1 MLEWSTYHQEPVS
14 ITRTPA
20 FIIFARIVSL
30 INQQRGLF
38 QTLFVS
44 FSPRNRK
51 AAFAFALQRNDCAK
65 EFTLSQNALKH
76 KPFPTAAADAGTRTK
91 AAILVFFGGACYGFN
106 ATCYKLSYAWG
117 FSSAQIAAAQMWAGF
132 ALFAVFL
139 FFNRARGE
147 KWAKLGCANILKL
160 LGVGAATCITSI
172 FYTYAMSVLPVALAL
187 TLLFQFT
194 WIGTVIQVIMTRRPP
209 AFSQVISA
217 AIIVFGTVFASGLYA
232 TDLSSC
238 NPWGIAAGLLAAVSC
253 ASFLALSGQV
263 QPKCSQAQRGLIICG
278 GAVIVSHFICP
289 DFIVSGVLLQGI
301 APLGLIAGACG
312 FFLPILLLS
321 MGAPHLPAGLTS
333 LLAASELPAG
343 LFVAMIVLGSPIGA
357 VEWLGVAIILFGIC
371 VSQLRL
377 FPRKT
382 PR

>member
-1 MLEWSTYHQEPVS
+1 M
-14 ITRTPA
+14 
-20 FIIFARIVSL
+20 
-30 INQQRGLF
+30 
-38 QTLFVS
+38 
-44 FSPRNRK
+44 
-51 AAFAFALQRNDCAK
+51 
-65 EFTLSQNALKH
+65 SQNALKH

-147 KWAKLGCANILKL
+147 RWAKLGCANILKL

-253 ASFLALSGQV
+253 ASFLALSGQI

>member
-1 MLEWSTYHQEPVS
+1 M
-14 ITRTPA
+14 
-20 FIIFARIVSL
+20 
-30 INQQRGLF
+30 
-38 QTLFVS
+38 
-44 FSPRNRK
+44 
-51 AAFAFALQRNDCAK
+51 
-65 EFTLSQNALKH
+65 SQNALKH
-76 KPFPTAAADAGTRTK
+76 KPFPTAAADAGTRTR

-132 ALFAVFL
+132 ALFAVYL

-147 KWAKLGCANILKL
+147 KWAKLGCTNTLKL
-160 LGVGAATCITSI
+160 LGIGAVTCITSI

-194 WIGTVIQVIMTRRPP
+194 WIGTVIQVIMTHRPP
-209 AFSQVISA
+209 ALSQVISA
-217 AIIVFGTVFASGLYA
+217 AVIVFGTVFASGLYA

-253 ASFLALSGQV
+253 ASFLALSGLV
-263 QPKCSQAQRGLIICG
+263 QPKCSQAQRGLIVCG
-278 GAVIVSHFICP
+278 GAVVMSHFICP

-321 MGAPHLPAGLTS
+321 MGAPHLPTGLTS
-333 LLAASELPAG
+333 VLAASELPAG
-343 LFVAMIVLGSPIGA
+343 LFAAMIVLGSPIGA

-371 VSQLRL
+371 VSQLQL
-377 FPRKT
+377 FPNRAL
-382 PR
+382 R

>member
-1 MLEWSTYHQEPVS
+1 MHQDAP
-14 ITRTPA
+14 
-20 FIIFARIVSL
+20 
-30 INQQRGLF
+30 
-38 QTLFVS
+38 
-44 FSPRNRK
+44 
-51 AAFAFALQRNDCAK
+51 
-65 EFTLSQNALKH
+65 KH

-132 ALFAVFL
+132 ALFSVFL
-139 FFNRARGE
+139 LFNRARG
-147 KWAKLGCANILKL
+147 KRWAKLGCANTMKL
-160 LGVGAATCITSI
+160 LGIGAVTCITSI

-209 AFSQVISA
+209 ALSQVISA
-217 AIIVFGTVFASGLYA
+217 VIIVFGTVFASGLYA

-263 QPKCSQAQRGLIICG
+263 QPRCSQAQRGLIVCG
-278 GAVIVSHFICP
+278 GAVIMSHLICP
-289 DFIVSGVLLQGI
+289 NFIVSGALLQGI

-321 MGAPHLPAGLTS
+321 MGTPHLPAGLS
-333 LLAASELPAG
+333 SVLAASELPAG
-343 LFVAMIVLGSPIGA
+343 LLVAMIVLGSPIGT
-357 VEWLGVAIILFGIC
+357 VEWLGVAVILLGIC
-371 VSQLRL
+371 VSQLQL
-377 FPRKT
+377 FPGKT
-382 PR
+382 SR

>member
-1 MLEWSTYHQEPVS
+1 M
-14 ITRTPA
+14 
-20 FIIFARIVSL
+20 
-30 INQQRGLF
+30 
-38 QTLFVS
+38 
-44 FSPRNRK
+44 
-51 AAFAFALQRNDCAK
+51 
-65 EFTLSQNALKH
+65 SQNVPKH
-76 KPFPTAAADAGTRTK
+76 KPFATAAADAGTRTK

-139 FFNRARGE
+139 LFNRVRGE
-147 KWAKLGCANILKL
+147 RWAKLGCANTMKL
-160 LGVGAATCITSI
+160 LGIGAVTCITSI

-194 WIGTVIQVIMTRRPP
+194 WIGTVIQVIMTRRTP
-209 AFSQVISA
+209 ALSQVISA
-217 AIIVFGTVFASGLYA
+217 VIIVFGTVFASGLYA

-238 NPWGIAAGLLAAVSC
+238 NPWGITAGLLAAVSC
-253 ASFLALSGQV
+253 ASFLALSGQI
-263 QPKCSQAQRGLIICG
+263 QPRCSQAQRGLIVCG
-278 GAVIVSHFICP
+278 GAVIMSHLICP
-289 DFIVSGVLLQGI
+289 NFIVSGVLLQGI

-321 MGAPHLPAGLTS
+321 MGTPHLPAGLS
-333 LLAASELPAG
+333 SVLAASELPAG
-343 LFVAMIVLGSPIGA
+343 LFVVMIVLGSPIGT
-357 VEWLGVAIILFGIC
+357 VEWLGVAVILLGIC
-371 VSQLRL
+371 VSQLQL

>member
-1 MLEWSTYHQEPVS
+1 M
-14 ITRTPA
+14 
-20 FIIFARIVSL
+20 
-30 INQQRGLF
+30 
-38 QTLFVS
+38 
-44 FSPRNRK
+44 
-51 AAFAFALQRNDCAK
+51 
-65 EFTLSQNALKH
+65 SQNALKH
-76 KPFPTAAADAGTRTK
+76 KPFPTAAANAGTRTR

-132 ALFAVFL
+132 ALFAIFL
-139 FFNRARGE
+139 FFKRTRGE
-147 KWAKLGCANILKL
+147 RWAKLGCANILKL

-253 ASFLALSGQV
+253 ASF
-263 QPKCSQAQRGLIICG
+263 
-278 GAVIVSHFICP
+278 
-289 DFIVSGVLLQGI
+289 
-301 APLGLIAGACG
+301 
-312 FFLPILLLS
+312 
-321 MGAPHLPAGLTS
+321 
-333 LLAASELPAG
+333 
-343 LFVAMIVLGSPIGA
+343 
-357 VEWLGVAIILFGIC
+357 
-371 VSQLRL
+371 
-377 FPRKT
+377 
-382 PR
+382 